1 MNRGAWQATV
11 YGAAKESVINDR
23 LSLTEQY
30 QSTYTHMQITLSA
43 RPVGEYNTLFYCQP
57 K

>member
-30 QSTYTHMQITLSA
+30 QSTYTHMQITLGV
-43 RPVGEYNTLFYCQP
+43 RQVGEYNTLFYCQP

>member
-11 YGAAKESVINDR
+11 YGAAKESVMNDR
-23 LSLTEQY
+23 LSPTEQY
-30 QSTYTHMQITLSA
+30 QSIYTHMQTTLGV
-43 RPVGEYNTLFYCQP
+43 RQVGEYNTLFYCQP